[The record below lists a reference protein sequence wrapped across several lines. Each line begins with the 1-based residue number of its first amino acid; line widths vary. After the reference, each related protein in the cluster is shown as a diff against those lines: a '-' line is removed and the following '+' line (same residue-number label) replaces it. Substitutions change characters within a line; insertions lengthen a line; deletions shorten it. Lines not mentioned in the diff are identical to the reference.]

1 VNLIQTLKSLSRSA
15 PVLRVYRLAALWL
28 VHVCV
33 FAVSG
38 VVAFLLRF
46 DFQVKP
52 PEGAHLLYGLA
63 IWIPAKSLSFHV
75 FHVNRTWWRYA
86 SLPDLVRIAIALF
99 CSALVSTPIIIWIT
113 TGFPRSI
120 FILDLLICLVLTS
133 AVCAVAR
140 LQGERKM
147 KTKPGK
153 RVRALIYGA
162 GVAGT
167 TLARELRMN
176 VQLGYEVCGY
186 IDDNTFKR
194 RAIIQ
199 GVPVVGTGDDLD
211 IASEQ
216 LAIDEVLVAIPSA
229 TGSEMSRILDRCEQ
243 AQLSCRTIP
252 GITEIIENR
261 DLARQIRDI
270 AVEDLLGRMPIRLEQ
285 NQIASKLRGQT
296 VLVTGAAG
304 SIGSELCRQI
314 ARFSPAAIVGFDIA
328 ETALFYLEL
337 EMAERFSTCRFYP
350 EVGTVRD
357 CRRLSDVFTKFHPT
371 VVFHAAAYKHVPMM
385 ERHPF
390 SAVENNVL
398 GTVNVANAAAQY
410 EAERLVM
417 ISTDKAVHPTS
428 IMGLTKRVSELYIN
442 SLRNGTKYVSVRFGN
457 VLGSNGSVIPIF
469 SKQIGDGGPV
479 TVTHPEMRRYFM
491 TIPEASQLVLQ
502 AGSMGQGGEI
512 FILDMGQPVLIA
524 DLARKLIRLSGL
536 RPDVDIRIV
545 YTGMR
550 PGEKL
555 NEELTGMDEM
565 VLPTCHE
572 KIRVHQGQRIAQNE
586 IAQQIDALRSACA
599 DRDADHLLSILKE
612 LVPTY
617 SPRAVETTVSRPAG
631 RHGHVRS
638 IAAAASSTQAT
649 AKAGWA
655 EFERLS
661 P

>member
-1 VNLIQTLKSLSRSA
+1 
-15 PVLRVYRLAALWL
+15 VLRVYRLAALWL

-38 VVAFLLRF
+38 IAAFLLRF
-46 DFQVKP
+46 DFQLKP
-52 PEGAHLLYGLA
+52 LERPHLLYGLA
-63 IWIPAKSLSFHV
+63 IWIPAKILSFHL

-86 SLPDLVRIAIALF
+86 SLPDLVRIALALF
-99 CSALVSTPIIIWIT
+99 SSALVSTPILVWT
-113 TGFPRSI
+113 SAGFPRSV
-120 FILDLLICLVLTS
+120 FILDFLICLVLTS
-133 AVCAVAR
+133 GICAAAR

-167 TLARELRMN
+167 TLARELRIN

-186 IDDNTFKR
+186 IDDNPFKR

-199 GVPVVGTGDDLD
+199 GVPVLGTGDDLD
-211 IASEQ
+211 VTSEQ

-229 TGSEMSRILDRCEQ
+229 TGSEMSRILERCEH
-243 AQLSCRTIP
+243 AHLSCRTIP

-261 DLARQIRDI
+261 DLARQIRNI

-285 NQIASKLRGQT
+285 DQIASKLRGQT

-328 ETALFYLEL
+328 ETALFYVEL
-337 EMAERFSTCRFYP
+337 EMAERFSACRFYP
-350 EVGTVRD
+350 ELGNVCD
-357 CRRLSDVFTKFHPT
+357 SQRLSDVFKKFRPT

-469 SKQIGDGGPV
+469 SKQISDGGPV
-479 TVTHPEMRRYFM
+479 TVTHPDMRRYFM

-512 FILDMGQPVLIA
+512 FILDMGEPVLIA

-536 RPDVDIRIV
+536 RPDLDIRIE

-555 NEELTGMDEM
+555 NEELTGVDET

-572 KIRVHQGQRIAQNE
+572 KIRVHQGQRIPQSE
-586 IAQQIDALRSACA
+586 IAQQINRMRTACF
-599 DRDADHLLSILKE
+599 DRDADGLLAILKN

-617 SPRAVETTVSRPAG
+617 AQNGAGTTFSRPAT
-631 RHGHVRS
+631 HLEHVRS
-638 IAAAASSTQAT
+638 VAAAASSTQCA
-649 AKAGWA
+649 ANSPWG

>member
-1 VNLIQTLKSLSRSA
+1 VIRTVKRLSRSA
-15 PVLRVYRLAALWL
+15 PVLRLYRLAALWL

-38 VVAFLLRF
+38 VTAFLLRF
-46 DFQVKP
+46 DFQLRP
-52 PEGAHLLYGLA
+52 PERLHLLYGLA
-63 IWIPAKSLSFHV
+63 IWIPAKILAFHL
-75 FHVNRTWWRYA
+75 FHINRTWWRYA
-86 SLPDLVRIAIALF
+86 SLPDLLRIAISLF
-99 CSALVSTPIIIWIT
+99 SGAVVSTAAIISISA
-113 TGFPRSI
+113 GFPRSV
-120 FILDLLICLVLTS
+120 FILDFLICLILMS

-140 LQGERKM
+140 LHGERKM

-176 VQLGYEVCGY
+176 VQLGYEICGY
-186 IDDNTFKR
+186 IDDNCFKS
-194 RAIIQ
+194 RAFIHGAPVL
-199 GVPVVGTGDDLD
+199 GVGDDLTLV
-211 IASEQ
+211 SEQ
-216 LAIDEVLVAIPSA
+216 LGIDEVLVAIPSA
-229 TGSEMSRILDRCEQ
+229 TGPEMSRILERCEQ
-243 AQLSCRTIP
+243 AHLPCRTIP

-270 AVEDLLGRMPIRLEQ
+270 AVEDLLGRVPIRLEQ
-285 NQIASKLRGQT
+285 DQIASKLRGQT

-314 ARFSPAAIVGFDIA
+314 ARFSPAAIVGLDIA

-337 EMAERFSTCRFYP
+337 EMAERYPHSRFYP
-350 EVGTVRD
+350 EVGTIRD
-357 CRRLSDVFTKFHPT
+357 WRRLSEIFKKFRPA

-385 ERHPF
+385 ERHIF
-390 SAVENNVL
+390 SAVENNIF
-398 GTVNVANAAAQY
+398 GTVNVANAAS
-410 EAERLVM
+410 EFHVERLVM

-442 SLRNGTKYVSVRFGN
+442 SLTNGTKYVSVRFGN

-469 SKQIGDGGPV
+469 SKQISDGGPV

-502 AGSMGQGGEI
+502 AGSMGEGGEI
-512 FILDMGQPVLIA
+512 FILDMGQPVLIS

-536 RPDVDIRIV
+536 RPDVDIKIV

-555 NEELTGMDEM
+555 HEELTGMDETA
-565 VLPTCHE
+565 LPTCHE
-572 KIRVHQGQRIAQNE
+572 KISVHQGQRIAENE
-586 IAQQIDALRSACA
+586 IQQKIAIIDRACVN
-599 DRDADHLLSILKE
+599 RDLDGLLSVLKS

-617 SPRAVETTVSRPAG
+617 SPNNAAIGIGPSPMQAG
-631 RHGHVRS
+631 RVRS
-638 IAAAASSTQAT
+638 LAATASSSPELTSSAST
-649 AKAGWA
+649 A
-655 EFERLS
+655 FERLR